1 MKGATMTNLPLNHA
15 KQQRHRSAMTSA
27 LKDRDTARDEI
38 FIWLRGLSPE
48 ERAKVSPDKFARLS
62 AEQFAILL
70 GRPLSK
76 ASFDHA
82 YHDAVATLEM
92 PGRFD
97 RLRFWSR
104 RSQRTKVIKIR
115 PPLHHALHWTGIAC
129 LCSGLASIS
138 VVAALPYVPSLT
150 SPPIRS
156 MDASTWP
163 QCGRLSPETDGC
175 VYFVESG
182 LTWPDAAHWLDMPLP
197 LLLKAN
203 QSNGTVPLAKGAP
216 LIVWRFRRPLSP

>member
-1 MKGATMTNLPLNHA
+1 MNNLSLNHA
-15 KQQRHRSAMTSA
+15 KQQRHRSATASA
-27 LKDRDTARDEI
+27 LADRDTACDEI

-48 ERAKVSPDKFARLS
+48 ERAKVSPEKYARLS

-76 ASFDHA
+76 TSFDQAHT
-82 YHDAVATLEM
+82 DSSVTLEM
-92 PGRFD
+92 PGRFG
-97 RLRFWSR
+97 RLRFWFR
-104 RSQRTKVIKIR
+104 RGQRTKIIKIR
-115 PPLHHALHWTGIAC
+115 SPLHHALRWAGIAC

-138 VVAALPYVPSLT
+138 VVAVLPYVPSLAA
-150 SPPIRS
+150 PPIRS
-156 MDASTWP
+156 VDASSWP

-182 LTWPDAAHWLDMPLP
+182 MTWPEAAYWLDMPLP

-203 QSNGTVPLAKGAP
+203 QSNGAAPLAKGAP
-216 LIVWRFRRPLSP
+216 LIVWRFRRPLSH